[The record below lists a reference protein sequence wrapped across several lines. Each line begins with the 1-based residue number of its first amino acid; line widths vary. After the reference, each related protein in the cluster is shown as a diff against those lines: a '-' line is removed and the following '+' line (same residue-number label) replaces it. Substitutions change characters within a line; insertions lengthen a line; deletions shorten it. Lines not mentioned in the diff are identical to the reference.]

1 MKKKILIVENNTDLL
16 QVLQLQ
22 LEDRDYETILATDG
36 KQAVDMAAAHLP
48 DIILMD
54 ILMPEMDGLQA
65 TRMIRQNPQTRSIP
79 ILAMTV
85 LSDSKAKEGCLNN
98 GFNDHIAKPFTFVQL
113 ESRISKLLKQHST

>member
-1 MKKKILIVENNTDLL
+1 MKKKILIVDDNPYML

-79 ILAMTV
+79 ILAMTA
-85 LSDSKAKEGCLNN
+85 LDSSKAKEECLNN
-98 GFNDHIAKPFTFVQL
+98 GCDDYIAKPFTATQL
-113 ESRISKLLKQHST
+113 ESRISKLLV